1 MARDAISRLYDVQ
14 KNSITLTC
22 EGDKGSYRPGVIT
35 FHAKKG
41 RSIDLDKMRESI
53 AASRLSGGT
62 NMKMDYLE
70 ITAAGDVQL
79 DDKKVLFTVFG
90 TGQKFDLS
98 EDPGAKGVW
107 QKLRDAQARGEKITS
122 VTGRVQGW
130 SGVFPAVMKGLA
142 KAGDQPRTQ
151 LNVTGFEIAKK

>member
-22 EGDKGSYRPGVIT
+22 EGEKGSYRPGVIT

-53 AASRLSGGT
+53 NASRLSGGT
-62 NMKMDYLE
+62 SMKMDYLE

-79 DDKKVLFTVFG
+79 DDKKAVFTVFG

-98 EDPGAKGVW
+98 EDPGGR
-107 QKLRDAQARGEKITS
+107 QTLLRLILQQTRGEKITS
-122 VTGRVQGW
+122 ITGRVQGW

-142 KAGDQPRTQ
+142 KTADQPRTQ
-151 LNVTGFEIAKK
+151 LYVTGFESVKK

>member
-1 MARDAISRLYDVQ
+1 MARDAISRLYDVD

-22 EGDKGSYRPGVIT
+22 EGDKGAYRPGVIT

-53 AASRLSGGT
+53 TASRLSGGT

-70 ITAAGDVQL
+70 MTATGDVKFG
-79 DDKKVLFTVFG
+79 DKIALFTVFG

-98 EDPGAKGVW
+98 EDPTAKGVL
-107 QKLRDAQARGEKITS
+107 QKLRDVQTRGDKIIS

-142 KAGDQPRTQ
+142 KAADQPTTQ
-151 LNVTGFEIAKK
+151 LNVTGFEISKK